1 MTSGDPND
9 GLLFGLKSIAAHLG
23 LTPRQA
29 ERLVHRRR
37 VPTFRLGARICST
50 KRALADHFAKLIRT
64 TKGE

>member
-1 MTSGDPND
+1 MTTDPEE

-29 ERLVHRRR
+29 ERLVHRQHL
-37 VPTFRLGARICST
+37 PTFRLGARICST
-50 KRALADHFAKLIRT
+50 KRALGEHFASLIQT